1 MKFFILVL
9 ACGLSISGM
18 AQSNVFIHFTP
29 KIGGQYVT
37 SNDLGLTVYND
48 LNGIAFEVDRMSYYI
63 SKLKLTH
70 DGGQETNFNT
80 PEDVKL
86 VKITNTVFALGSH
99 SITSLEQ
106 VDFGVG
112 VPSEWN
118 HLDINTYASG
128 HPLGNQQN
136 PVMHWGWTAGYFHMA
151 LDAMG
156 DNNSDDICDQGFQ
169 PHCLGDGNYKNVSL
183 PMTGVQE
190 GNEFHIYIICNID
203 EWIYGLNPGTAG
215 IQHTDGGVAITA
227 MNNVE
232 SRNVFEAQDDLGVL
246 TVEEEVGL
254 VYFSNTEEAL
264 TLGWK
269 EMNGMDNYQLINMNG
284 KVISEGQNSSP
295 SAQITVADLGHS
307 SYIFN
312 CYDANGKRI
321 HSATVM
327 H

>member
-1 MKFFILVL
+1 MKLIVL
-9 ACGLSISGM
+9 LLASCLSGIGM

-29 KIGGQYVT
+29 KIGGQVVT
-37 SNDLGLTVYND
+37 TNDLGTTVYHD
-48 LNGIAFEVDRMSYYI
+48 LNGIAFEVDLMSYYV

-70 DGGQETNFNT
+70 DGGQVLNFDT

-86 VKITNTVFALGSH
+86 VKINNTIFALGSQD
-99 SITSLEQ
+99 ITTLEQ

-112 VPSEWN
+112 VPQEWN
-118 HLDINTYASG
+118 HLDVNLYASG
-128 HPLGNQQN
+128 HALGNQMN

-151 LDAMG
+151 LSAMG
-156 DNNSDDICDQGFQ
+156 DNNTDDICDQMFET
-169 PHCLGDGNYKNVSL
+169 HCLGDANYKNVSL
-183 PMTGVQE
+183 PMTGIQI
-190 GNEFHIYIICNID
+190 GNEYHIYISCNID
-203 EWIYGLNPGTAG
+203 EWIFGTDPGTTG
-215 IQHTDGGVAITA
+215 VQHTDGGVAITV

-232 SRNVFEAQDDLGVL
+232 SRNVFEAEAALSL
-246 TVEEEVGL
+246 TSGMEIGA

-269 EMNGMDNYQLINMNG
+269 AMNGMDNYQLINLNG
-284 KVISEGQNSSP
+284 KVISEGKNASP
-295 SAQITVADLGHS
+295 SAKITVVDLVHAA
-307 SYIFN
+307 YIFN